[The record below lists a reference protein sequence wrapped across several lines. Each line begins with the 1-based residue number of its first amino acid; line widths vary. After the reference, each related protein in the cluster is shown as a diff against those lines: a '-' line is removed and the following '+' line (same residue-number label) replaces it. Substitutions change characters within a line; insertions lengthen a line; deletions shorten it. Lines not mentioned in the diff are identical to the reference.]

1 MSVTKSQN
9 KADIRVVIDTNIF
22 VRALACHQPESGF
35 YTSAIRTCWK
45 LVVSEQISEEYQRVI
60 HEYGYRAEVVL
71 LEMFKLDHMNKYR
84 SSNLDPDLVDD
95 DLAPRKD
102 RHIVAPCLERKA
114 NLIVTL
120 DDGILKKK
128 GRIREATGAEVL
140 GLQEAQARLD
150 PP

>member
-1 MSVTKSQN
+1 
-9 KADIRVVIDTNIF
+9 
-22 VRALACHQPESGF
+22 
-35 YTSAIRTCWK
+35 
-45 LVVSEQISEEYQRVI
+45 VVSEQISAEYQRVI

-84 SSNLDPDLVDD
+84 PSTLDPELVDD

-102 RHIVAPCLERKA
+102 RHIVAPCLEGKA

-120 DDGILKKK
+120 DGGILEKKK
-128 GRIREATGAEVL
+128 RIKEATGAEVL
-140 GLQEAQARLD
+140 ALQEAQARLD

>member
-1 MSVTKSQN
+1 MSVTNQN

-22 VRALACHQPESGF
+22 VPALACREPASGF

-45 LVVSEQISEEYQRVI
+45 VVFSEQISEEYQRVI
-60 HEYGYRAEVVL
+60 HEYGYRADVVL
-71 LEMFKLDHMNKYR
+71 MEMAKLDHMNKYR

-102 RHIVAPCLERKA
+102 RHIVAPCLEKKA

-120 DDGILKKK
+120 DDGILEKKE
-128 GRIREATGAEVL
+128 RIKEVTGAEVL